1 MYSSKK
7 QTIETANTRTVDTEV
22 SIILPE
28 NTTAFL
34 ATKFER
40 QEIQKIIGPT
50 NGKKRLWI
58 ILLNESYFE
67 PYIIEKGGVL
77 GYLIIEPEDS
87 EVKICDASKKNSRQK
102 KPYPDN
108 YLPND
113 WSKNEKNTLK
123 RKSSRLKTGGFLNRY
138 DFAYAGRDVVNQ
150 VGKVAPKMITQATG
164 EINKI
169 VQERIDQVVR
179 SRGAEIERIAPKI
192 IKDLIE
198 EVYKTPFR
206 LLGDLGKKQ
215 FQKIKRKL
223 FK

>member
-7 QTIETANTRTVDTEV
+7 QTIETANTLTVDTEV

-102 KPYPDN
+102 KPYADI
-108 YLPND
+108 YLTKD
-113 WSKNEKNTLK
+113 W
-123 RKSSRLKTGGFLNRY
+123 
-138 DFAYAGRDVVNQ
+138 
-150 VGKVAPKMITQATG
+150 
-164 EINKI
+164 NK
-169 VQERIDQVVR
+169 
-179 SRGAEIERIAPKI
+179 K
-192 IKDLIE
+192 
-198 EVYKTPFR
+198 
-206 LLGDLGKKQ
+206 
-215 FQKIKRKL
+215 
-223 FK
+223 

>member
-87 EVKICDASKKNSRQK
+87 EVKICDASKKNSWQK

-108 YLPND
+108 YLPSD
-113 WSKNEKNTLK
+113 WSKNGKNTLK